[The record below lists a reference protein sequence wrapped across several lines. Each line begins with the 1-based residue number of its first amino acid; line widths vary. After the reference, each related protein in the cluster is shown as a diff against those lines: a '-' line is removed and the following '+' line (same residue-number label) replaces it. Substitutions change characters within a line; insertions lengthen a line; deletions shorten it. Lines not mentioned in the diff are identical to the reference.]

1 VSRPFTTK
9 DSLLNL
15 MSDGKPR
22 NTREVTERLG
32 VTARAAESAC
42 CRYWKAGL
50 LLRSEKPLHAANRV
64 FAGRAGTSYNTRSF
78 YLFVLGN
85 GGEETATDNVRFLS
99 HSDTPRTAKPN
110 KAQLVINFL
119 RDNGDRA
126 FYTTEIAARL
136 KESGVTIR
144 DVGVNL
150 RRYEKR
156 GQVYFRGYRHA
167 EHETPFAA
175 GYIVTYVDPNKP
187 REMAIAEATERTD
200 LLLEGGS
207 HANPLADRIRTIRDE
222 LLKAKQLK
230 EIVSMSF
237 LKHKLHCNEDQ
248 MRTALDRALQ
258 LYKDEIREAKVF
270 NFPYFYHSELSDEDL
285 KVAIEDKKDYI
296 RRVKGRHNRI
306 GHNWEACVE
315 FFVDKLTK
323 GAEFWEQTHRSRM
336 DRRRITLKL
345 LRPTGERKLFAEVD
359 RVWTIQPSPISQPVT
374 YVLECK
380 WGLVRKESLED
391 FLNVLKWSMDFGFD
405 SQHGRMIKQGVI
417 GIFAGWSPRAHC
429 HGCRRR
435 CDMMKAVE
443 AARKHSLKVFA
454 DMMAVKDKLCRA
466 RQMEQL
472 GVDGIFLHTGLDE
485 RTLDP
490 SRTFLSDL
498 PSVLRSVRI
507 PVAVG
512 GGITSEAANAAIDMG
527 ARLIVVST
535 TTGTEPFESVIASIL
550 RRPMQKTIMSSQIGS
565 RSC

>member
-1 VSRPFTTK
+1 
-9 DSLLNL
+9 

-22 NTREVTERLG
+22 STREVTEQLG
-32 VTARAAESAC
+32 VTTRAAESAC

-85 GGEETATDNVRFLS
+85 GGEEAVAEEIRFLS
-99 HSDTPRTAKPN
+99 HLSTPRTVKPN
-110 KAQLVINFL
+110 KAQLVLDFL
-119 RDNGDRA
+119 RENGDRA

-156 GQVYFRGYRHA
+156 GHVYFRGYRNA

-175 GYIVTYVDPNKP
+175 GYIVTYVDPNKS
-187 REMAIAEATERTD
+187 RETAIAEATERTD

-207 HANPLADRIRTIRDE
+207 RANPLADRIRMIRDE

-230 EIVSMSF
+230 EIVSLSF
-237 LKHKLHCNEDQ
+237 LKQKLHCSEDQ
-248 MRTALDRALQ
+248 MRISLDRTLQ
-258 LYKDEIREAKVF
+258 LYKDEIRETKVF
-270 NFPYFYHSELSDEDL
+270 NFPYYYNSGIGDEDL
-285 KVAIEDKKDYI
+285 KVAMEDKKDYI

-405 SQHGRMIKQGVI
+405 SQNGRMIKQGVI
-417 GIFAGWSPRAHC
+417 GIFAGTAFNPKDKVRVGSEILSVAQY
-429 HGCRRR
+429 
-435 CDMMKAVE
+435 
-443 AARKHSLKVFA
+443 AARMSIQLLKA
-454 DMMAVKDKLCRA
+454 SDLNEILHKRAVHKSVTVQKICTRA
-466 RQMEQL
+466 RDEGEVRDVLAKIWNDPKDARELIDQL
-472 GVDGIFLHTGLDE
+472 VAKNASVFEFE
-485 RTLDP
+485 RELETVAEESNGQEDCIAV
-490 SRTFLSDL
+490 RT
-498 PSVLRSVRI
+498 V
-507 PVAVG
+507 
-512 GGITSEAANAAIDMG
+512 
-527 ARLIVVST
+527 
-535 TTGTEPFESVIASIL
+535 
-550 RRPMQKTIMSSQIGS
+550 
-565 RSC
+565 

>member
-1 VSRPFTTK
+1 MSRPFATK
-9 DSLLNL
+9 DGLLSL

-22 NTREVTERLG
+22 STREVTKRLG
-32 VTARAAESAC
+32 VTTRAAESAC

-64 FAGRAGTSYNTRSF
+64 FSGRAGTSYNTRSF
-78 YLFVLGN
+78 YLFVFGN
-85 GGEETATDNVRFLS
+85 GGEDIVTENVRFLS
-99 HSDTPRTAKPN
+99 HASTPKVMKPN
-110 KAQLVINFL
+110 KAQLILNFL
-119 RDNGDRA
+119 RDNGDKA

-136 KESGVTIR
+136 KESSVTIR

-156 GQVYFRGYRHA
+156 GQVYFRGYRNA

-175 GYIVTYVDPNKP
+175 GYIVTYADPNKP
-187 REMAIAEATERTD
+187 REMAIAEATERTE

-207 HANPLADRIRTIRDE
+207 HANPLADRIRMVRDE
-222 LLKAKQLK
+222 ILKAKQLK

-237 LKHKLHCNEDQ
+237 LKQKLHCNEDQ

-258 LYKDEIREAKVF
+258 LYRDEIRETKVF
-270 NFPYFYHSELSDEDL
+270 NFPYFYHSGLSDEDL

-391 FLNVLKWSMDFGFD
+391 FLNVLKWSMDFGVD
-405 SQHGRMIKQGVI
+405 SQHGRIIKQGVI
-417 GIFAGWSPRAHC
+417 GIFAGTAFNPKDKVKVGNEVLSVAQY
-429 HGCRRR
+429 
-435 CDMMKAVE
+435 
-443 AARKHSLKVFA
+443 AARMSIQLLKASDLNEMLHKRGVHKS
-454 DMMAVKDKLCRA
+454 VTVQKVCTRA
-466 RQMEQL
+466 RNEGEVREILGRIWDEPEEARELIDQL
-472 GVDGIFLHTGLDE
+472 IAKNASVFGFE
-485 RTLDP
+485 RELETP
-490 SRTFLSDL
+490 SNHKSNSGEECIAVRT
-498 PSVLRSVRI
+498 
-507 PVAVG
+507 A
-512 GGITSEAANAAIDMG
+512 
-527 ARLIVVST
+527 
-535 TTGTEPFESVIASIL
+535 
-550 RRPMQKTIMSSQIGS
+550 
-565 RSC
+565 

>member
-1 VSRPFTTK
+1 
-9 DSLLNL
+9 

-22 NTREVTERLG
+22 STREVTERLG

-50 LLRSEKPLHAANRV
+50 LLRSEKPLHEANRV

-85 GGEETATDNVRFLS
+85 GGEEAVAEEIRFLS
-99 HSDTPRTAKPN
+99 HSSTPRAVKPN
-110 KAQLVINFL
+110 KAQLVLNFL
-119 RDNGDRA
+119 RENGGRA
-126 FYTTEIAARL
+126 FYTTEIAGRL

-156 GQVYFRGYRHA
+156 GLIYFRGYRNA

-175 GYIVTYVDPNKP
+175 GYIVTYVDSNKP

-200 LLLEGGS
+200 LLLEGGT
-207 HANPLADRIRTIRDE
+207 HANPLADRIRMIRDE

-230 EIVSMSF
+230 EIVSISF
-237 LKHKLHCNEDQ
+237 LKQKLHCNEDQ
-248 MRTALDRALQ
+248 MRTALDRAIQ
-258 LYKDEIREAKVF
+258 LYKDEIREVKVF
-270 NFPYFYHSELSDEDL
+270 NFPYFYHSGLSDEDL

-359 RVWTIQPSPISQPVT
+359 RVWTIQPSPISQPVI

-405 SQHGRMIKQGVI
+405 SQQGRMIKQGVI
-417 GIFAGWSPRAHC
+417 GIFAGTAFNPKDKVKVGSEVLSVAQY
-429 HGCRRR
+429 
-435 CDMMKAVE
+435 
-443 AARKHSLKVFA
+443 AARMSIQLLKASDLNAMLHKRGAHKSVT
-454 DMMAVKDKLCRA
+454 VQKICTRA
-466 RQMEQL
+466 RNEGEVREILGKIWNESKYVRELIDQL
-472 GVDGIFLHTGLDE
+472 VLKNANVFEFE
-485 RTLDP
+485 RELETT
-490 SRTFLSDL
+490 SRRASKDQ
-498 PSVLRSVRI
+498 
-507 PVAVG
+507 
-512 GGITSEAANAAIDMG
+512 EDC
-527 ARLIVVST
+527 IVVRA
-535 TTGTEPFESVIASIL
+535 E
-550 RRPMQKTIMSSQIGS
+550 
-565 RSC
+565 

>member
-1 VSRPFTTK
+1 
-9 DSLLNL
+9 

-22 NTREVTERLG
+22 STREVTERLG
-32 VTARAAESAC
+32 LTARAAESAC

-64 FAGRAGTSYNTRSF
+64 FAGRAGTSCNTRSF
-78 YLFVLGN
+78 YLFVFGN
-85 GGEETATDNVRFLS
+85 GGEEAVADNVRFLS
-99 HSDTPRTAKPN
+99 HSSTPRTVKPN
-110 KAQLVINFL
+110 KAQLVLDFL
-119 RDNGDRA
+119 RENGDRA

-156 GQVYFRGYRHA
+156 GQVYFRGYRNA

-187 REMAIAEATERTD
+187 REMAIGEATERTE

-207 HANPLADRIRTIRDE
+207 HVNPLADRIRMIRDE
-222 LLKAKQLK
+222 LLKAKELK

-237 LKHKLHCNEDQ
+237 LKQKLHCNEDQ
-248 MRTALDRALQ
+248 MRTALDRTLQ
-258 LYKDEIREAKVF
+258 LYKDEIRETKVF
-270 NFPYFYHSELSDEDL
+270 NFPYYYHSELCDEDL
-285 KVAIEDKKDYI
+285 EVAIEDKKDYI

-345 LRPTGERKLFAEVD
+345 LRPTGQRKLFAEVD
-359 RVWTIQPSPISQPVT
+359 RVWTIQPSPLSQPVT

-391 FLNVLKWSMDFGFD
+391 FLNVLKWSMDFGVD
-405 SQHGRMIKQGVI
+405 SQHERMIKQGVI
-417 GIFAGWSPRAHC
+417 GIFAGTAFNPKDKVKVGSEILSVAQY
-429 HGCRRR
+429 
-435 CDMMKAVE
+435 
-443 AARKHSLKVFA
+443 AARMSIQLLKA
-454 DMMAVKDKLCRA
+454 
-466 RQMEQL
+466 
-472 GVDGIFLHTGLDE
+472 
-485 RTLDP
+485 
-490 SRTFLSDL
+490 SDL
-498 PSVLRSVRI
+498 NEMLHKRGVHKSVTVQKICTRGRNEGEVREVLGRI
-507 PVAVG
+507 WNAPGDAQELIGELVLKNAGVFEFERKLESASKQ
-512 GGITSEAANAAIDMG
+512 TS
-527 ARLIVVST
+527 
-535 TTGTEPFESVIASIL
+535 
-550 RRPMQKTIMSSQIGS
+550 SSS
-565 RSC
+565 RSNP

>member
-1 VSRPFTTK
+1 VSRPFATK
-9 DSLLNL
+9 DGLLSL

-22 NTREVTERLG
+22 STREVTERLG
-32 VTARAAESAC
+32 VTTRAAESAC

-78 YLFVLGN
+78 FLFLLGN
-85 GGEETATDNVRFLS
+85 GGEEAIADNVRFLS
-99 HSDTPRTAKPN
+99 HSNTPRTMKPN
-110 KAQLVINFL
+110 KAQLVLSFL
-119 RDNGDRA
+119 RENGGRA

-156 GQVYFRGYRHA
+156 GQVYFRGYRNA

-175 GYIVTYVDPNKP
+175 GFIVTYVDPNKP
-187 REMAIAEATERTD
+187 REITIAEATERTD

-207 HANPLADRIRTIRDE
+207 HANPLADRIRMIRDE

-237 LKHKLHCNEDQ
+237 LKQKLRCNEDQ

-258 LYKDEIREAKVF
+258 LYKDEIRETKVF
-270 NFPYFYHSELSDEDL
+270 NFPYYYHSELREEDL
-285 KVAIEDKKDYI
+285 KVAIEDKRDYI

-323 GAEFWEQTHRSRM
+323 GAEFWEQAHRSRM
-336 DRRRITLKL
+336 DKRRITLKL

-359 RVWTIQPSPISQPVT
+359 RVWTIQPSPISQRVT

-405 SQHGRMIKQGVI
+405 SQQGRMIKQGVI
-417 GIFAGWSPRAHC
+417 GIFAGTAFNPKDKVKVGSETLSVAQY
-429 HGCRRR
+429 
-435 CDMMKAVE
+435 
-443 AARKHSLKVFA
+443 AARMSIQLLKASDLNEILHKRGVHKS
-454 DMMAVKDKLCRA
+454 VTVQKVCIRA
-466 RQMEQL
+466 RNEGEVREILGKIWNEPNDARELIDQLVQKNASVFEFEQQL
-472 GVDGIFLHTGLDE
+472 ETASKRE
-485 RTLDP
+485 SN
-490 SRTFLSDL
+490 SREGCMT
-498 PSVLRSVRI
+498 V
-507 PVAVG
+507 
-512 GGITSEAANAAIDMG
+512 
-527 ARLIVVST
+527 
-535 TTGTEPFESVIASIL
+535 
-550 RRPMQKTIMSSQIGS
+550 
-565 RSC
+565 

>member
-1 VSRPFTTK
+1 
-9 DSLLNL
+9 
-15 MSDGKPR
+15 MSDAKPR
-22 NTREVTERLG
+22 STREVTEQLG
-32 VTARAAESAC
+32 ITDRAAESAC

-64 FAGRAGTSYNTRSF
+64 FAGRAGTSCNTRSF

-85 GGEETATDNVRFLS
+85 GGQETVADNVRFLS
-99 HSDTPRTAKPN
+99 HSKTPKTEKPN
-110 KAQLVINFL
+110 KAQLVLNFL
-119 RDNGDRA
+119 RENGDKA

-136 KESGVTIR
+136 KDRGVTIR

-156 GQVYFRGYRHA
+156 GQVYFRGYRNA

-175 GYIVTYVDPNKP
+175 GYIVTYVDSKKP
-187 REMAIAEATERTD
+187 REMAIAEATERTE

-207 HANPLADRIRTIRDE
+207 RANPLADRIRTIRDE

-237 LKHKLHCNEDQ
+237 LMQKLHCNEDQ
-248 MRTALDRALQ
+248 MRTALGRTLQ
-258 LYKDEIREAKVF
+258 LYKDEIREVKVF
-270 NFPYFYHSELSDEDL
+270 NFPYYYHAGLTDEDL

-391 FLNVLKWSMDFGFD
+391 FLNVLKWSMDFGVD

-417 GIFAGWSPRAHC
+417 GIFAGTAFNPKDKVKVGSEVLSVAQY
-429 HGCRRR
+429 
-435 CDMMKAVE
+435 
-443 AARKHSLKVFA
+443 AARMSIQLLKASDLNEMLHRQEIPKSVT
-454 DMMAVKDKLCRA
+454 VQKICSRA
-466 RQMEQL
+466 RNEAEVREVLGRIWNEPKDAHELVNQMVMKNASVFE
-472 GVDGIFLHTGLDE
+472 FE
-485 RTLDP
+485 RELETLSP
-490 SRTFLSDL
+490 Q
-498 PSVLRSVRI
+498 
-507 PVAVG
+507 
-512 GGITSEAANAAIDMG
+512 
-527 ARLIVVST
+527 
-535 TTGTEPFESVIASIL
+535 ES
-550 RRPMQKTIMSSQIGS
+550 GS
-565 RSC
+565 RGNA